1 MPLGQRPGDKSESRY
16 CGIETEFHDDMPQ
29 LLTYSLSGGFD
40 FVVAP
45 LVDPSYRPSIRNN
58 NGGATILPVSA
69 SDLVLNPSQWSSHVV
84 GKISSWI
91 DLDSDNEEVRLDSE
105 ITLKQEIAWASH
117 LSLQACILPAP
128 RRGSCGNYARCVN
141 QILQGNNM
149 QLWLRVPLEKSEIV
163 DGSTDADCDLT
174 GGRMLD
180 SWECWN
186 TFRLLCEH
194 HSQLGVA
201 LDILSSLPCNNS
213 VWRWFGEPV
222 RAAIVHTNSFLTN
235 ARGYP
240 CLSKRHQKL
249 ITGFFNHSVQIVISG
264 SLLHN
269 IAGDS
274 GDEVLP
280 AIDDDSPIEALPA
293 RHELKPY
300 LDYVAYLY
308 QRLDPLPEQERFEL
322 GYRDFLQSP
331 LQPLMDNLEAQTYET
346 FEKDVVKYS
355 QYQRAICKALINR
368 VPDEQAS
375 TTITVLMVVGAG
387 RGPLVRASLQSLC
400 TSSNA
405 SDSCHDIFRHFFLP
419 QASNSQLPVQLFL
432 HPVKSSCCHHFR
444 SGLLAYSS
452 STDSFNYICFMS
464 RICKDVSKRGK
475 LWHLASLRCFLCF
488 CTLAAE
494 ETGRKLKVYAV
505 EKNPNAVITLHS
517 LVKLEGWEDAV
528 TIISSDMRCW
538 NAPEKADILVSELL
552 GSFGDNE
559 LSPECLD
566 GAQRFLKPDGISIP
580 SSYTSFLQPVTATKL
595 YNDVKSH
602 KDLAHFET
610 AYVVKL
616 HRVAR
621 LAPTLP
627 VFTFTHPEYSN
638 KGNERY
644 KRLRFEIPLDTGSAV
659 VHGFAGYFD
668 AILYNDVHLGIEPST
683 VTPNMFS
690 WFPIFFPLREPLY
703 VPRGSTIEVHFWRRS
718 GATKVWYE
726 WCVTSPSTSP
736 IHNSNGRSYWVGL

>member
-387 RGPLVRASLQSLC
+387 RGPLVRASLQ
-400 TSSNA
+400 
-405 SDSCHDIFRHFFLP
+405 
-419 QASNSQLPVQLFL
+419 
-432 HPVKSSCCHHFR
+432 
-444 SGLLAYSS
+444 
-452 STDSFNYICFMS
+452 
-464 RICKDVSKRGK
+464 
-475 LWHLASLRCFLCF
+475 
-488 CTLAAE
+488 AAE